1 MGLLVMIPP
10 QVIRRL
16 LESCTSVKT
25 KWPSTHAAVRLQ
37 CPWLSRLNLTNVDD
51 ESGGRTVQ
59 PGRPL
64 DKKYNLVALA
74 GAFQKS
80 TTSRQ

>member
-1 MGLLVMIPP
+1 MIRP

-16 LESCTSVKT
+16 LERCTSVKT
-25 KWPSTHAAVRLQ
+25 KWLSTHAAGRLKY
-37 CPWLSRLNLTNVDD
+37 PWLSRINLTNVDF

-64 DKKYNLVALA
+64 DKKYNLVASA
-74 GAFQKS
+74 DGSPKS